1 MGGATY
7 RTGAIGS
14 VPYPTITLHSML
26 HGACLDPIS
35 CRANVTCC
43 FRRLKL
49 LVFVVTA
56 PTPSGAIL
64 RDAIRETWATLAD
77 PEIAEVTV
85 RFAIGRVKDE
95 AVEKSLRAESDRH
108 KDIHRTDSD
117 EG

>member
-1 MGGATY
+1 MLRGA
-7 RTGAIGS
+7 RLSGS
-14 VPYPTITLHSML
+14 NLTSSTN
-26 HGACLDPIS
+26 A
-35 CRANVTCC
+35 TCC

-56 PTPSGAIL
+56 PTPSGVIL

-77 PEIAEVTV
+77 PKVVQVTV

>member
-1 MGGATY
+1 MLCGA
-7 RTGAIGS
+7 RLSGS
-14 VPYPTITLHSML
+14 NLTL
-26 HGACLDPIS
+26 
-35 CRANVTCC
+35 TCC

-56 PTPSGAIL
+56 PTPSGVIL

-77 PEIAEVTV
+77 PKVVQVTV